1 MVLPQH
7 TTRVEL
13 SQPALKHNVD
23 FIRQL
28 IGDKILFSSV
38 VKGNAYG
45 HGIKQFCEMAVEC
58 GIGHFSTYS
67 ADEAYQVWK
76 ATDGKIPIM
85 IMGFIDPEELE
96 WVVAHDIDFFV
107 FEEGRLRR
115 SVEVANKLGKKARV
129 HIEFET
135 GMNRTGMPLNQLKK
149 LLGFLDQEKASIE
162 FRGVCTHFAGAESVS
177 NYFRVK
183 LQQKRFRK
191 VVNRLYASHQ
201 APPMI
206 HAACSAA
213 TMRYPT
219 TRYNM
224 VRIGILQ
231 YGFFPSREILVYY
244 LNKNKK
250 YDYPLKR
257 IITWKSKVMDLKKV
271 KAGEFIGYGNAYFT
285 NVETTIA
292 LVPVGYAHGF
302 SRALS
307 NQGKVLIRGQRLN
320 VVGIVNMNLL
330 AVDVTRVPKV
340 EKQDE
345 VILIGSQGDSEIS
358 VTSFSDISN
367 LLNYEMLTRL
377 PHDIPRIV
385 IKS

>member
-1 MVLPQH
+1 MGLPKH
-7 TTRVEL
+7 STTIEL
-13 SQPALKHNVD
+13 SQSALKHNVD
-23 FIRQL
+23 FIRSM
-28 IGDKILFSSV
+28 IGEQVIFSSV

-45 HGIKQFCEMAVEC
+45 HGIEPFCRIAQAC
-58 GIGHFSTYS
+58 GIRHFSTYS
-67 ADEAYQVWK
+67 ADEAYRVYQ
-76 ATDGKIPIM
+76 ATEGNIPIM
-85 IMGFIDPEELE
+85 IMGYVSPDELE
-96 WVVAHDIDFFV
+96 WVIAHELDFFV
-107 FEEGRLRR
+107 FEKSRLDEAVRV
-115 SVEVANKLGKKARV
+115 SKQIGKKARV
-129 HIEFET
+129 HLELET
-135 GMNRTGMPLNQLKK
+135 GMNRTGFPVRSLGK
-149 LLGFLDQEKASIE
+149 LLGKIEEEKRYLD

-183 LQQKRFRK
+183 NQQKKFRN
-191 VVNRLYASHQ
+191 VVRKLNTGQQ

-213 TMRYPT
+213 TVRYPS

-244 LNKNKK
+244 LNKQKR

-257 IITWKSKVMDLKKV
+257 IITWKSRVMDIKTV

-285 NVETTIA
+285 NVPTKIA
-292 LVPVGYAHGF
+292 LIPVGYAHGF

-320 VVGIVNMNLL
+320 VIGIVNMNLL
-330 AVDVTRVPKV
+330 AVDVSQVPEV
-340 EKQDE
+340 QKQDE
-345 VILIGSQGDSEIS
+345 VILIGNQGEAEIS

-385 IKS
+385 IK